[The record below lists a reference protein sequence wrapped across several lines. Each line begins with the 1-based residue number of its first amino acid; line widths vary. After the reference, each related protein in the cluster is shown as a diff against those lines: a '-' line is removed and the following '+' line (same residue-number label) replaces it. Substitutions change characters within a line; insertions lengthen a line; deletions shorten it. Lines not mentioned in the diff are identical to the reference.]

1 MNRPPFGRLIAL
13 FVGLT
18 LGFLGI
24 GARLA
29 VLQVS
34 RAEELAAQASEQRLR
49 TIEVLP
55 QRGEILDRNGEPL
68 AISIDA
74 RDIYADPRYVADP
87 RGTAA
92 TLARLLGVDEAD
104 LARRLAQRDS
114 AFTYVARQVGMRLA
128 KRVQAEDLAGIGF
141 LPTSKRAYP
150 AGALAPQ
157 VLGFVGID
165 GAGLSG
171 LEYAF
176 DGTLA
181 GTAGRRTLE
190 IAPGGHPILGGVNI
204 GTATV
209 PGSAI
214 RTTLDRS
221 FQFRVQ
227 AALERAVEANGAR
240 GGMVVVMDPR
250 TGDVLA
256 MATYP
261 WFDPNAFQDA
271 DPATYRNRPATD
283 AFEPGSTGKI
293 VTAAA
298 AIQLGTVGLT
308 ERFRVPDELEVDT
321 YTIHD
326 AHKHPEL
333 TMTLGDII
341 AQSSNVG
348 IAQIAAELGHESLA
362 TYLDR
367 FGFGEKTGIGF
378 PAETPGIL
386 LDGYW
391 SRSALATISYGQGI
405 AASLLQMTS
414 VYATIANG
422 GVRIQPRLVDGAVDP
437 SGAFHEAPRPAG
449 VRVIREDTADAM
461 TRMLVYAV
469 DAGTGLNARI
479 AGYQVA
485 GKTGTARI
493 PLPDR
498 AGYYEGQYI
507 ASFIGFLPAGE
518 PQLVVAAVLD
528 RPVTEYGSVAAA
540 PLFREIAEYGIA
552 RLGILPARP
561 LALPPHAL
569 PLP

>member
-1 MNRPPFGRLIAL
+1 MNRPPLGRIVAL
-13 FVGLT
+13 LVGLT
-18 LGFLGI
+18 LGFVGI

-34 RAEELAAQASEQRLR
+34 RADELAAQASEQRLR
-49 TIEVLP
+49 TIELLP
-55 QRGEILDRNGEPL
+55 QRGEILDRSGEPL

-74 RDIYADPRYVADP
+74 RDVYADPRFVDDP
-87 RGTAA
+87 RGTAE

-128 KRVQAEDLAGIGF
+128 RKVEAEDLPGIGF

-165 GAGLSG
+165 GVGLSG
-171 LEYAF
+171 LEYQY
-176 DGTLA
+176 DRTLA
-181 GTAGRRTLE
+181 GVAGRRTLE

-204 GTATV
+204 GTAPV
-209 PGSAI
+209 PGAAI
-214 RTTLDRS
+214 VTTLDRD
-221 FQFRVQ
+221 FQYRVQ
-227 AALERAVEANGAR
+227 VALEAAVEANGAR
-240 GGMVVVMDPR
+240 SGMVVVMDPR

-298 AIQLGTVGLT
+298 AIQLGTVGLA
-308 ERFRVPDELEVDT
+308 ERFRVADEMDVDT

-326 AHKHPEL
+326 AHPHPEL

-348 IAQIAAELGHESLA
+348 IAQIASELGHESLA

-367 FGFGEKTGIGF
+367 FGFGERTGVGF

-386 LDGYW
+386 LNGYW
-391 SRSALATISYGQGI
+391 SKSALATISYGQGI

-422 GVRIQPRLVDGAVDP
+422 GVRVQPRLVDGTTDA
-437 SGAFHEAPRPAG
+437 SGTFREAPRPDG
-449 VRVIREDTADAM
+449 IRVVREDTAHAM
-461 TRMLVYAV
+461 TQMLVYAV
-469 DAGTGLNARI
+469 QAGTGFNARI
-479 AGYQVA
+479 PGYQVA

-498 AGYYEGQYI
+498 AGYYESQYI
-507 ASFIGFLPAGE
+507 ASFIGFLPASD
-518 PQLVVAAVLD
+518 PQLVIAAVLD
-528 RPVTEYGSVAAA
+528 RPATEYGSVAAA
-540 PLFREIAEYGIA
+540 PLFRQIAQYGIV
-552 RLGILPARP
+552 RLGIGPARP